1 MALDS
6 MYELLLHELRD
17 IYHAE
22 NQLLAALPR
31 LARAAMSPALRTA
44 LESHLAETEDQVGR
58 LEQAFAELGVAPRGR
73 RCKAMEGL
81 LEEGKELLQEE
92 GHEAV
97 LDAAL
102 ISAAQRVEHYEIGA
116 YGSIV
121 GFARL
126 VGEDRV
132 ATLMQV
138 SLEEEKAASQTL
150 ARIAQRDINPV
161 AVTAGIE
168 EELEA

>member
-1 MALDS
+1 MALDTV
-6 MYELLLHELRD
+6 YELLMNEMQD

-22 NQLLAALPR
+22 NQLLATLPR
-31 LARAAMSPALRTA
+31 LARAATSPSLRQA
-44 LESHLAETEDQVGR
+44 MERHLAETEDQVSR

-102 ISAAQRVEHYEIGA
+102 ISAARRVEHYEIAA

-121 GFARL
+121 SFARL
-126 VGEDRV
+126 VGESQV
-132 ATLMQV
+132 ATLMGR
-138 SLEEEKAASQTL
+138 SLEEEITANQALS
-150 ARIAQRDINPV
+150 RIAETEINPT
-161 AVTAGIE
+161 AATAGIE